1 MSNLRYRTVSVIG
14 DRLNHQRDAAWP
26 ISLIRNLIVV
36 HAGFFAG
43 TTTDCSVNRVVGHI
57 AGLGVGDSLAQTS
70 VTVGISS
77 TRAGRNG
84 DLFYELS
91 EKLAAL
97 GIERAFFVLNT
108 MPLRMSRHCFRSLE
122 RYELCR

>member
-1 MSNLRYRTVSVIG
+1 MTYLSDSTITIIS

-26 ISLIRNLIVV
+26 ITLIRNLFVV
-36 HAGFFAG
+36 HARFFAG
-43 TTTDCSVNRVVGHI
+43 TATDRSVNRVGGHI
-57 AGLGVGDSLAQTS
+57 AGLAVGDSLAQTS

-77 TRAGRNG
+77 TRAGSNG

-97 GIERAFFVLNT
+97 SIERAFFVLDT
-108 MPLRMSRHCFRSLE
+108 MPLRMSRHCFRSLGI
-122 RYELCR
+122 